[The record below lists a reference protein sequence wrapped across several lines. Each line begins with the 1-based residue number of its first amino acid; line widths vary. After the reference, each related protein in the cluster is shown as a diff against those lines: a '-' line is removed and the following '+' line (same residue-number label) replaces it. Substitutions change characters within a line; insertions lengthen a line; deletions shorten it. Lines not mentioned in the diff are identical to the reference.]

1 MAFDWIKM
9 RSNID
14 HDWRV
19 VRMAELLG
27 LPELHIVGCLWKVW
41 SWADQ
46 NTVDGNAICVTDVT
60 LERYTGVTGF
70 AYAMRQVGWLKGENG
85 ALCLP
90 NFLEHNGQTAK
101 KRAQTQV
108 RVAKHRNASSV
119 TKALPEKRREEKR
132 RSKKENPLPP
142 LDVPEELKGI
152 CQDWLDYKQQRR
164 EPYVPQGVK
173 NFCSDV
179 RKLTEAQGADEV
191 RRRLQTAMANNYQG
205 WNFEPK
211 AGSGSSGGKTWGQQ
225 RQQNTMDLLAK
236 LQADEAAAAAGGVS
250 GFIRQVA
257 GGGQ

>member
-14 HDWRV
+14 YDWRV

-70 AYAMRQVGWLKGENG
+70 AHAMRQVGWLKGEDG

-108 RVAKHRNASSV
+108 RVAKHRNAPSV
-119 TKALPEKRREEKR
+119 TKALPEKRREERDTTKVVSHVR
-132 RSKKENPLPP
+132 PSIEEVAAYCQERGNRVDPQAWFDHYTANGWKVGRNPM
-142 LDVPEELKGI
+142 K
-152 CQDWLDYKQQRR
+152 DWKAA
-164 EPYVPQGVK
+164 
-173 NFCSDV
+173 V
-179 RKLTEAQGADEV
+179 RQWERNDL
-191 RRRLQTAMANNYQG
+191 R
-205 WNFEPK
+205 
-211 AGSGSSGGKTWGQQ
+211 SGSNGKPASKTFAQQ
-225 RQQNTMDLLAK
+225 AQANVQQLLAK
-236 LQADEAAAAAGGVS
+236 AAADDAASGRAVGLAGFLGGS
-250 GFIRQVA
+250 DGK
-257 GGGQ
+257 

>member
-1 MAFDWIKM
+1 MAGDWIKM

-119 TKALPEKRREEKR
+119 TKALPEKRREEKKR
-132 RSKKENPLPP
+132 DTTKVVSSVRPTIEQVAAYCKERNNTVDPQKWFDHYTANGWKIGKNPM
-142 LDVPEELKGI
+142 K
-152 CQDWLDYKQQRR
+152 DWQAAVRTWEQNDY
-164 EPYVPQGVK
+164 
-173 NFCSDV
+173 
-179 RKLTEAQGADEV
+179 
-191 RRRLQTAMANNYQG
+191 
-205 WNFEPK
+205 
-211 AGSGSSGGKTWGQQ
+211 GSGKASGKTWAQQ
-225 RQQNTMDLLAK
+225 TQSNVQQMLAK
-236 LQADEAAAAAGGVS
+236 AAADDAAAGRVTATTGFLGVVD
-250 GFIRQVA
+250 GK
-257 GGGQ
+257 

>member
-119 TKALPEKRREEKR
+119 TKALPEKRREEKKR
-132 RSKKENPLPP
+132 DTTKVVSSMRPTIEQVAAYCKERNNTVDPQKWF
-142 LDVPEELKGI
+142 DYYTANGWKIGKNAMK
-152 CQDWLDYKQQRR
+152 DWQAAVRTWEQNDY
-164 EPYVPQGVK
+164 
-173 NFCSDV
+173 
-179 RKLTEAQGADEV
+179 
-191 RRRLQTAMANNYQG
+191 
-205 WNFEPK
+205 
-211 AGSGSSGGKTWGQQ
+211 GSGKASGKTWAQQ
-225 RQQNTMDLLAK
+225 TQSNVQQMLAK
-236 LQADEAAAAAGGVS
+236 AAADDAAAGRVAATTGFLGVVD
-250 GFIRQVA
+250 GN
-257 GGGQ
+257 

>member
-132 RSKKENPLPP
+132 ENKPPIDPRPTRSNPRSWP
-142 LDVPEELKGI
+142 LCLCV
-152 CQDWLDYKQQRR
+152 
-164 EPYVPQGVK
+164 
-173 NFCSDV
+173 SV
-179 RKLTEAQGADEV
+179 RKSEPFATAEASQHMLSA
-191 RRRLQTAMANNYQG
+191 RST
-205 WNFEPK
+205 
-211 AGSGSSGGKTWGQQ
+211 SSRTP
-225 RQQNTMDLLAK
+225 
-236 LQADEAAAAAGGVS
+236 
-250 GFIRQVA
+250 
-257 GGGQ
+257 

>member
-1 MAFDWIKM
+1 MAGDWIKM

-119 TKALPEKRREEKR
+119 TKALPEKRRAEKKR
-132 RSKKENPLPP
+132 DTTKVVSSVRPTIEQVAAYCKERNNTVDPQKWFDYYTANGWKIGKNPM
-142 LDVPEELKGI
+142 K
-152 CQDWLDYKQQRR
+152 DWQAAVRTWEQNDY
-164 EPYVPQGVK
+164 
-173 NFCSDV
+173 
-179 RKLTEAQGADEV
+179 
-191 RRRLQTAMANNYQG
+191 
-205 WNFEPK
+205 
-211 AGSGSSGGKTWGQQ
+211 GSGKASGKTWAQQ
-225 RQQNTMDLLAK
+225 TQSNVQQMLAK
-236 LQADEAAAAAGGVS
+236 AAADDAAAGRVTATTGFLGVVD
-250 GFIRQVA
+250 GK
-257 GGGQ
+257 